1 MMVQR
6 VLGCK
11 NLKSAKKA
19 MIGSGIFVFFQ
30 FSVFLLVGS
39 LLSIFMHGAQMEKD
53 SMEYLQA
60 AKDVTAYSDTYIM
73 MSGTNTITNTNLI
86 TPVEFPD
93 YSAGSYSSIDS
104 SLAFN
109 LKTRL

>member
-1 MMVQR
+1 M
-6 VLGCK
+6 LNAPIK
-11 NLKSAKKA
+11 FN
-19 MIGSGIFVFFQ
+19 
-30 FSVFLLVGS
+30 
-39 LLSIFMHGAQMEKD
+39 GAQMEKD
-53 SMEYLQA
+53 SMQYLQA

>member
-1 MMVQR
+1 
-6 VLGCK
+6 
-11 NLKSAKKA
+11 
-19 MIGSGIFVFFQ
+19 
-30 FSVFLLVGS
+30 
-39 LLSIFMHGAQMEKD
+39 MEH
-53 SMEYLQA
+53 LQA
-60 AKDVTAYSDTYIM
+60 FKDFAPSPDTYIM
-73 MSGTNTITNTNLI
+73 MGGTNVVSSTNLI